1 MHLRYAL
8 PAMGAFFGLAA
19 QAQPTLTAAN
29 DIPLDGMQFSVH
41 SVEDFTSIGG
51 GGVNVTWQYWNM
63 LVPNTGNR
71 DYRWFNASVTP
82 SAALVPSAS
91 LLSTDGGTDTTFWD
105 VDTDGLVQV
114 GSRTNLTG
122 GVINYTDPFTELKLP
137 CTYLTSWTDQHAAS
151 YSVSGFPVTRTGT
164 ITGIA
169 DAYGQLQLPSNYMHD
184 VLRVKVRRQ
193 ITDATAIVT
202 TVRIETV
209 NYYYEAMARYPRL
222 KLQVDSVQI
231 NGGAW
236 AVTKRAEW
244 TGEGFVVGL
253 PEDFSDEDVF
263 TAYPN
268 PTDGPL
274 TIEVADGIGAR
285 VEIAD
290 AAGRIVEGFTLSS
303 DRAMIGTA
311 HLRAGAYLV
320 SVTARN
326 GDRRVQRVAVQ

>member
-8 PAMGAFFGLAA
+8 PAMGAFIGLAA

-29 DIPLDGMQFSVH
+29 DVPLNGQEFSVL
-41 SVEDFTSIGG
+41 SAENFTSIGG
-51 GGVNVTWQYWNM
+51 GGTNVTWHYWNM

-82 SAALVPSAS
+82 SASQVPSAT
-91 LLSTDGGTDTTFWD
+91 LLSTDGGTDTTFWT
-105 VDTDGLVQV
+105 VNSDGLVQV
-114 GSRTNLTG
+114 GSRTNLTA
-122 GVINYTDPFTELKLP
+122 GVINYSDPFTELKLP
-137 CTYLTSWTDQHAAS
+137 CTYLTTWTDQHAAS
-151 YSVSGFPVTRTGT
+151 YSISGFPVTRTGT

-169 DAYGQLQLPSNYMHD
+169 DAYGQLQLPNNFQHD

-193 ITDATAIVT
+193 ITDAAAIAT

-209 NYYYEAMARYPRL
+209 NYYYQSMARFPKL

-244 TGEGFVVGL
+244 TGVGFTVGI
-253 PEDFSDEDVF
+253 PEDIADEEVF

-274 TIEVADGIGAR
+274 TIELAEGIGAR

-303 DRAMIGTA
+303 DRATIGTA

-326 GDRRVQRVAVQ
+326 GDRRVQHVVVQ